1 MSIKNN
7 VSESSKLLQKYWPSG
22 KKYFKSTDQF
32 IKRYK
37 NRIIVIKYGGYALT
51 KPHLVKS
58 FAKNISLL
66 SQLGMKV
73 IIVHGG
79 GPQIESQLRKKKIK
93 NEEYQG
99 LRVTTKQILSVV
111 KTLSLIHI

>member
-22 KKYFKSTDQF
+22 KKYFEGTDQF

-58 FAKNISLL
+58 FCKKYCSSEPIGN
-66 SQLGMKV
+66 
-73 IIVHGG
+73 
-79 GPQIESQLRKKKIK
+79 ESYYCSWWRAA
-93 NEEYQG
+93 N
-99 LRVTTKQILSVV
+99 
-111 KTLSLIHI
+111 